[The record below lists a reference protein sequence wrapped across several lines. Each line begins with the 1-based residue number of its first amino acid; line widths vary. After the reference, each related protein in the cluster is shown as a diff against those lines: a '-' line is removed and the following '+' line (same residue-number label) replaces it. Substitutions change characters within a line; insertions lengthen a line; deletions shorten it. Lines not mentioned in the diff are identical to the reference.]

1 MMVRRSN
8 RSHRLDSSNPYRSH
22 EPLRWCSTRS
32 TLWLSALWLSAL
44 VVGLPLAAHADGS
57 LQLRAARAASDC
69 RSSVR
74 RSSCGSDRAAKLAE
88 KRKARR
94 EAAVARR
101 EAAAAKREAAAQ
113 ARREASQSRREASQ
127 TRREASQS
135 RREEAREAAASRR
148 EEARAAALA
157 RREAS
162 QAKREEAKQRRE
174 AAAAERR
181 ERLAARAE
189 ARRAQAD
196 DDVDSDDTESVAG
209 SNGTGYGTLRVNS
222 RPWAQVYVD
231 GRMVG
236 HTPQMALNVPAGEH
250 QVRLVN
256 PMFAMSKTL
265 RLKVRGGER
274 ITRVE
279 MLEE

>member
-1 MMVRRSN
+1 M
-8 RSHRLDSSNPYRSH
+8 
-22 EPLRWCSTRS
+22 
-32 TLWLSALWLSAL
+32 SALWLSSLAF
-44 VVGLPLAAHADGS
+44 GLPLAVQADTS
-57 LQLRAARAASDC
+57 SQPPAARERHAPKC
-69 RSSVR
+69 RGAL
-74 RSSCGSDRAAKLAE
+74 RSTCGSDGAAKLAE

-94 EAAVARR
+94 EAAAAKR
-101 EAAAAKREAAAQ
+101 EAAAAKREEAKQ
-113 ARREASQSRREASQ
+113 ARLEASQSRREAYLA
-127 TRREASQS
+127 RREQAQS
-135 RREEAREAAASRR
+135 AAKDRREEARN
-148 EEARAAALA
+148 AALA
-157 RREAS
+157 RREAW

-181 ERLAARAE
+181 ERVAARSE
-189 ARRAQAD
+189 AKRTSAD
-196 DDVDSDDTESVAG
+196 EEEEIDDSDDTQTVASAG
-209 SNGTGYGTLRVNS
+209 GFGTLRVNS

-236 HTPQMALNVPAGEH
+236 HTPQLGLNVPAGEH

-256 PMFAMSKTL
+256 PMFAMSKAF